1 MTISAKDAGIPTG
14 PGPPLHEEVVGRIRG
29 MILVG
34 ELLGGQRV
42 PEKRLCEQ
50 LAISRTPL
58 REALKVLASEN
69 LLVLLPNRG
78 ARVAVLTAGD
88 VDEMFPVMGTLEG
101 LAGEIACQRI
111 SDIEIDEVRAL
122 HYQMAS
128 HHKRQ
133 ELGEYFELNQRI
145 HGKIFEAAGNET
157 LGSIYA
163 TLAVRIRMARYQA
176 NLSHKRWN
184 QAMAEHEEIL
194 EALSG
199 RDGPRLARILKT
211 HLENTCESVK
221 EVIRA
226 SKAEDSPANA

>member
-1 MTISAKDAGIPTG
+1 MTLSAKDSGLPTG
-14 PGPPLHEEVVGRIRG
+14 SRPPLHEEVVGRIRG

-163 TLAVRIRMARYQA
+163 TLALRIRMARYQA

-221 EVIRA
+221 EVIHA
-226 SKAEDSPANA
+226 SEVEDSPANA